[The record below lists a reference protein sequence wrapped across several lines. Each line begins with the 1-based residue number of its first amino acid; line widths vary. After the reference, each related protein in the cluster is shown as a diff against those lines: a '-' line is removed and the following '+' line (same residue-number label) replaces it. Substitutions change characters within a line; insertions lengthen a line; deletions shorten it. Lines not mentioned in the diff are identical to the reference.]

1 MRRKLLFY
9 ACIFL
14 FLVFPSTVRGSDA
27 CDNAK
32 VVRYQNIAS
41 NVNVSTTYQDVN
53 GGVTFQAVIT
63 NVTPDIRVFDL
74 TNRVSYYYG
83 NNPENPSEIII
94 DGLEADRTYRFE
106 IYATANDGCNYGVL
120 YTYYVNTPAYNAYYN
135 DPVCSDVKEY
145 RLCQKW
151 LKTDLRHEEFVR
163 QVNQYKAS
171 LETQDSEQVDVTETP
186 GFNLAQFLT
195 DYYYI
200 FLIIII
206 LFIIG
211 MFYWNERRDTFGF

>member
-14 FLVFPSTVRGSDA
+14 FLVFPSTVRGSDV

-41 NVNVSTTYQDVN
+41 NVNVSTTYQDVA

-83 NNPENPSEIII
+83 NNPENPSEVII
-94 DGLEADRTYRFE
+94 DGLEADHTYRFE

-151 LKTDLRHEEFVR
+151 LKTDLSHEEFVR

-186 GFNLAQFLT
+186 GFNLAQFLA

-206 LFIIG
+206 LFIVG
-211 MFYWNERRDTFGF
+211 MLYWNERRDTFGF

>member
-27 CDNAK
+27 WDNAK

-41 NVNVSTTYQDVN
+41 NVNVSTTYQDVA

-94 DGLEADRTYRFE
+94 DGLEADHTYRFE

-151 LKTDLRHEEFVR
+151 LKTDLSHEEFVR

-186 GFNLAQFLT
+186 GFNLAQFLA

-206 LFIIG
+206 LFIVG
-211 MFYWNERRDTFGF
+211 MLYWNERRDTFGF

>member
-27 CDNAK
+27 CDNTK
-32 VVRYQNIAS
+32 MVRYQNIAS
-41 NVNVSTTYQDVN
+41 NVNVSTTYQDVV

-145 RLCQKW
+145 RL
-151 LKTDLRHEEFVR
+151 
-163 QVNQYKAS
+163 
-171 LETQDSEQVDVTETP
+171 
-186 GFNLAQFLT
+186 
-195 DYYYI
+195 
-200 FLIIII
+200 
-206 LFIIG
+206 
-211 MFYWNERRDTFGF
+211 

>member
-41 NVNVSTTYQDVN
+41 NVNVSTTYQDVA

-94 DGLEADRTYRFE
+94 DGLEADHTYRFE

-151 LKTDLRHEEFVR
+151 LKTDLSHEEFVR

-186 GFNLAQFLT
+186 GFNLAQFLA

-206 LFIIG
+206 LFIVG
-211 MFYWNERRDTFGF
+211 MLYWNERRDTFGF